1 MTLMGIIRITLAAFV
16 FVAFG
21 TVTAQADSIYISI
34 KGQKQ
39 GPFKGE
45 ALQKGFEGKIAG
57 LKFRYE
63 LVSPRDIATGM
74 ATGRRQNKPVMITKE
89 WGAASPQLFQALVT
103 NEVLPE
109 VVIDFVVADP
119 KNPGMVLLSHSIKL
133 TTALVTDI
141 SQSTEPIA
149 TGGVR
154 LLEDVTFVFG
164 AIELIDV
171 RSNTMSRDTWIAP
184 VQ

>member
-1 MTLMGIIRITLAAFV
+1 MTLMGIGRITLAAFI
-16 FVAFG
+16 FMAFG
-21 TVTAQADSIYISI
+21 AAAAQADTIYISI

-45 ALQKGFEGKIAG
+45 ALQKGAEGKIAG

-74 ATGRRQNKPVMITKE
+74 ATGKRQHKPVMITKE
-89 WGAASPQLFQALVT
+89 WGAASPQLFQALAT
-103 NEVLPE
+103 NETLPE
-109 VVIDFVVADP
+109 VVIDFVGVDP
-119 KNPGMVLLSHSIKL
+119 KGMMALSHSIKL
-133 TTALVTDI
+133 TNAYIADI
-141 SQSTEPIA
+141 SYSTEPIA

-171 RSNTMSRDTWIAP
+171 RSNTMSRDSWIAP
-184 VQ
+184 IQ